1 MREIAADQDAGDRRR
16 VGSLKFRNGV
26 EGFAKTDQRI
36 VVRRDHW
43 DADLDLIG
51 TPNGIVNL
59 VTGELVDPEPDYFIT
74 RSVSVDP
81 DLAAECPRW
90 LSFLNQLTNGD
101 AALRAFLQ
109 EWAGYS
115 LTGETKEQKLVFI
128 HGPGGTGKSTFAN
141 IILRIAGDYGM
152 NAAMETL
159 ADSKFEQHPEQLA
172 RLDGPRMV
180 VAGETEAGHKIR
192 ENRIKLLTGGDK
204 ITARFMR
211 QNSFD
216 FMPKFKL
223 TFLGNHQPQ
232 IANLDDAIRRRFIV
246 VPFIHRPAEPDFG
259 LEEALMAEAP
269 GILRWMLRGAEEWYR
284 RGKLILPKAITEATT
299 RYFDDQDLLGQWIEE
314 FCEVGATKFDRAHDL
329 FTSWSHFATANGIPA
344 GTAAG
349 FKQMMSY
356 RGFESKQSKV
366 FQTKAYFRIKLK

>member
-81 DLAAECPRW
+81 HLAAECPRW

-101 AALRAFLQ
+101 A

-152 NAAMETL
+152 NAAMETF
-159 ADSKFEQHPEQLA
+159 ADSGI
-172 RLDGPRMV
+172 RLRRVSCG
-180 VAGETEAGHKIR
+180 
-192 ENRIKLLTGGDK
+192 RIASTLC
-204 ITARFMR
+204 R
-211 QNSFD
+211 NS
-216 FMPKFKL
+216 
-223 TFLGNHQPQ
+223 N
-232 IANLDDAIRRRFIV
+232 
-246 VPFIHRPAEPDFG
+246 
-259 LEEALMAEAP
+259 
-269 GILRWMLRGAEEWYR
+269 
-284 RGKLILPKAITEATT
+284 
-299 RYFDDQDLLGQWIEE
+299 
-314 FCEVGATKFDRAHDL
+314 
-329 FTSWSHFATANGIPA
+329 
-344 GTAAG
+344 
-349 FKQMMSY
+349 
-356 RGFESKQSKV
+356 
-366 FQTKAYFRIKLK
+366 